1 MDNVEI
7 KKSNLEAAYKQ
18 ADDNTKKLLAT
29 LFGDAVTTK
38 DDRPVTERI
47 KTFEDAM
54 AALDSNHPF
63 VCDFR
68 AFCAQSDDISS
79 DDISPDMLAHLK
91 LRIIC
96 AALNEGWEPQFIEDE
111 YRWYPWHWLYTQS
124 EIDGMDDSE
133 KKDCRMIDIGDYQTE
148 YAGFGF
154 AHSIDAPSYSGA
166 FLGPRLC
173 LKSSELASYCGKQ
186 FIEIWADF
194 RLIRR

>member
-63 VCDFR
+63 VCDSR
-68 AFCAQSDDISS
+68 AFCAQSDN
-79 DDISPDMLAHLK
+79 ISPDMLAYLK
-91 LRIIC
+91 LPHHLR
-96 AALNEGWEPQFIEDE
+96 
-111 YRWYPWHWLYTQS
+111 
-124 EIDGMDDSE
+124 
-133 KKDCRMIDIGDYQTE
+133 
-148 YAGFGF
+148 
-154 AHSIDAPSYSGA
+154 
-166 FLGPRLC
+166 C
-173 LKSSELASYCGKQ
+173 LKRGLGTTVYRG
-186 FIEIWADF
+186 
-194 RLIRR
+194 

>member
-68 AFCAQSDDISS
+68 AFCAQSDDIS
-79 DDISPDMLAHLK
+79 PDMLAYLK
-91 LRIIC
+91 LRIIRSKGHRTNY
-96 AALNEGWEPQFIEDE
+96 LRH
-111 YRWYPWHWLYTQS
+111 YRQHKVARSDIQTNGLYQN
-124 EIDGMDDSE
+124 
-133 KKDCRMIDIGDYQTE
+133 
-148 YAGFGF
+148 
-154 AHSIDAPSYSGA
+154 AH
-166 FLGPRLC
+166 
-173 LKSSELASYCGKQ
+173 
-186 FIEIWADF
+186 
-194 RLIRR
+194 

>member
-29 LFGDAVTTK
+29 LFGDAVTAK

-68 AFCAQSDDISS
+68 AFCAQS
-79 DDISPDMLAHLK
+79 
-91 LRIIC
+91 
-96 AALNEGWEPQFIEDE
+96 ALVKSGADYAGEPQT
-111 YRWYPWHWLYTQS
+111 PHNL
-124 EIDGMDDSE
+124 
-133 KKDCRMIDIGDYQTE
+133 
-148 YAGFGF
+148 
-154 AHSIDAPSYSGA
+154 
-166 FLGPRLC
+166 
-173 LKSSELASYCGKQ
+173 
-186 FIEIWADF
+186 
-194 RLIRR
+194 RRS